1 MAEATSDT
9 RVNSVLNDPSA
20 MAVARVYADAYLD
33 AVPAAE
39 IPQAVTEFGSFA
51 DDVYAKSPEF
61 ITILNSAMVSR
72 DDKLALLD
80 RVTAGRT
87 SPLFANFLKVLA
99 RHDRLDLLPVIYDQ
113 TRRRSEIRAGQRRI
127 QVESA
132 IPLSGP
138 LLTQLK
144 QTLAAMLKIDPIIE
158 LSVNPELLGG
168 LRVRVGDVIYDSS
181 LRARLNQMQVQLRER
196 SLHEIQSGRNRFSTH

>member
-1 MAEATSDT
+1 MAEATPDT

-20 MAVARVYADAYLD
+20 AAVARVYADAYLD

-39 IPQAVTEFGSFA
+39 MAQAVAEFGSFV
-51 DDVYAKSPEF
+51 DEVYAKSPEF

-72 DDKLALLD
+72 DDKLALID
-80 RVTAGRT
+80 RLTANRM
-87 SPLFANFLKVLA
+87 SPLFGNFLRVLA
-99 RHDRLDLLPVIYDQ
+99 NHDRLELLPAIYDQ

-132 IPLSGP
+132 IPLSAP

-144 QTLAAMLKIDPIIE
+144 QTLSAALKIDPIVE
-158 LSVNPELLGG
+158 LTVNPELLGG
-168 LRVRVGDVIYDSS
+168 LRIRVGDVIYDSS
-181 LRARLNQMQVQLRER
+181 LRARLSQMQVQLRER
-196 SLHEIQSGRNRFSTH
+196 SLHEIQSGRDRFSTH